1 MKIVIAGAGIGG
13 LSIAERLGK
22 MGFHVTVYERAQSL
36 ADMRYD
42 WHDDADP
49 DVFRELGIEL
59 PAEHFKKKSWT
70 FVSPFA
76 AVTREFHQDE
86 IHPDFSIERRPLN
99 RVLYERAAKV
109 ADIVFDATV
118 SGPLLSPGRVCG
130 MIVNGEPVYADLVID
145 SMGVDSPLRKKLP
158 AAFGIPNYQPDEV
171 FSVYRAFHR
180 KNKDAPAPK
189 YTNKVYLKHLGAA
202 GISWAIQDHDP
213 ALVDV
218 LIGRLGRLEPEALS
232 RALADLKRTDP
243 TIGDEVARGGI
254 LCKIPV
260 RYPATRMVANGY
272 TAIGD
277 CAYMTIPMLGSGIA
291 SSLRAAQ
298 FLAQAVQDSMA
309 RGIHGAAL
317 FDAANLWPYQV
328 RFFRQIGAEH
338 CGIDVL
344 KRGVLKLDNDLLS
357 WMLGSDL
364 LKNDEL
370 GKLAGGGLLTV
381 SPAEALRKVRV
392 AGPSRLMPLLQV
404 NNLLQKSLL
413 AYGCGK
419 CIPAAYNLTTIR
431 RWERTL
437 RAFYSG
443 SNG

>member
-1 MKIVIAGAGIGG
+1 MKIVIAGAGTGG
-13 LSIAERLGK
+13 LTAAERLGK
-22 MGFHVTVYERAQSL
+22 MGFHVTVYEQAESL
-36 ADMRYD
+36 DAMRYD

-49 DVFRELGIEL
+49 DVFQELGIEL

-86 IHPDFSIERRPLN
+86 THPDFSIERRPLN
-99 RVLYERAAKV
+99 RVLYDRAAKT
-109 ADIVFDATV
+109 ADIVFGAKV
-118 SGPLLSPGRVCG
+118 SGPLFSPGRVCG

-158 AAFGIPNYQPDEV
+158 AAFGIPNYRPDEV
-171 FSVYRAFHR
+171 FIVYRAFHR
-180 KNKDAPAPK
+180 KNKSAPAPK

-213 ALVDV
+213 ELVDV

-232 RALADLKRTDP
+232 HALADLKRTDP
-243 TIGDEVARGGI
+243 TIGDEVVRGGI

-272 TAIGD
+272 AAIGD

-291 SSLRAAQ
+291 SSMRAAEYLTQ
-298 FLAQAVQDSMA
+298 TIRAARA

-364 LKNDEL
+364 LTNDEL

-419 CIPAAYNLTTIR
+419 CIPAAYNLPAIR
-431 RWERTL
+431 RWERALET
-437 RAFYSG
+437 FYRE
-443 SNG
+443 